1 MLSTA
6 LTQPGA
12 KALTYLH
19 SAKTAS
25 RVKPV
30 THWVAADLSHQ
41 RGRSLAAA
49 AVGFLQDVEDEYE
62 PAQSRV
68 ALLLAPKGPASTLD
82 VAVATALK
90 VSQRLAAFF
99 VCCVCCV
106 GAGSLLFRQCLFVYA
121 LSSARTVLLLWA
133 SCKTLKTNLPAQSRV
148 ALLLA
153 PKGPASTLDVAVA
166 TALKV
171 SKRLH
176 VCCICSVRVGWFLLH
191 VWRCCRHLRGLQARW
206 MLLLQHR

>member
-1 MLSTA
+1 MHVHLCLIDMQVMLSTA

-19 SAKTAS
+19 SSKTAS

-68 ALLLAPKGPASTLD
+68 ALLLAPKAAASALD

-90 VSQRLAAFF
+90 VSERL
-99 VCCVCCV
+99 
-106 GAGSLLFRQCLFVYA
+106 
-121 LSSARTVLLLWA
+121 
-133 SCKTLKTNLPAQSRV
+133 
-148 ALLLA
+148 
-153 PKGPASTLDVAVA
+153 D
-166 TALKV
+166 
-171 SKRLH
+171 
-176 VCCICSVRVGWFLLH
+176 VCCICFVRGGWFLLH
-191 VWRCCRHLRGLQARW
+191 V
-206 MLLLQHR
+206 